1 MVEGSLLGDYV
12 SEADSA
18 SAKYVLVGGFAG
30 WIGDNITFS
39 NADNP
44 SWTGSFVNTGT
55 IKFTGSTKGLVQIGG
70 IAGRATSKLP
80 VIVNGGKFV
89 NKGDIV
95 CTGSFNTAVTGS
107 NCVGGIIG
115 YTNQVIENAEV
126 HCNINAQ
133 SAQFGM
139 ITGAVRSDAVI
150 AKNCKVG
157 GNYLENVTGEDTD
170 GNTTTT
176 LTEFPLDESNWMNY
190 IYGGVTTWP
199 AETDYDGCSFLPSK
213 DDIVIP
219 PVVEEPAPEPTP
231 EA

>member
-1 MVEGSLLGDYV
+1 M
-12 SEADSA
+12 
-18 SAKYVLVGGFAG
+18 LVGGFAG

-55 IKFTGSTKGLVQIGG
+55 IKFTGSTKGIVQIGG
-70 IAGRATSKLP
+70 IAGRATSTLP

-115 YTNQVIENAEV
+115 YTNKVIENAEA
-126 HCNINAQ
+126 HCNIHAQ

-157 GNYLENVTGEDTD
+157 GNYLENVTGEDSD

-199 AETDYDGCSFLPSK
+199 AETDYDGCSFLSSK